1 MGCACI
7 SEKDNKKNNDKYNIK
22 NNNKINFKSK
32 KNKIIK
38 KNNSSISNSNNLS
51 NLNNSNNNNNNNNS
65 LNNKKINESLNNNNN
80 EINEINTNIN
90 KNNFNKEENNNNN
103 KSITLNNSLNSTKP
117 EKIIKCN
124 INYNSKIISQQIFSK
139 NNINNLKEKLN
150 KEYFKNNN
158 NKKLNFYYK
167 GKLLNEEEKIENIFS
182 TFNENFDLLSNYNNE
197 NNNNDSLTLNM
208 ISLSLNNND
217 NSLNEEN
224 FNSESVE
231 KKSSIT
237 NEYYSKLIN
246 KLSSFCEEHSN
257 KKLLFICFL
266 CKKSLCELDLEE
278 HKQHKI
284 IKKIDLINLNKELN
298 IVKDEIEENVNSIGL
313 KNNIENN
320 NNYFFNHSCEIFKDI
335 KNEILKIKND
345 NDEIIENINKQYR
358 IIDED
363 FQKNFDNNFPLTLEF
378 IEKINNINNEI
389 NDLETFKDENNFI
402 EIYNK
407 AFFIKNEKEKIINN
421 INILKEIL
429 NNYKLN
435 LENFKKNKEK
445 LNKILIKSY
454 NLMFNKI
461 NEDEKNSFFKDF
473 EITSKNNN
481 NNNNLNSNWF
491 NKSLISK
498 SSKNGGKPKLNLL
511 NLMSSQNDK
520 KTLLKNIENNY
531 KEKKNLKQSSLNNYN
546 YDNNNNLNFSSS
558 NNLNFDL
565 NNNFEN
571 NEINNNNNNNNIKFE
586 IDNKFNEINNN
597 NQNKKKNNNN
607 DFINDIDNNRYETVT
622 ENSKSNQETTNN
634 IINSK
639 EININPNNL
648 IYSLL
653 YGSEKIIFYNIS
665 TGTLNAKDVDLSDTK
680 LKHFETYISHLSFK
694 GKLYISGGFI
704 TAKNFF
710 EYDFKKNKFFKLTD
724 MINSHSYHCM
734 LGYKNNIFVISGYK
748 SKKIESFNINNK
760 TWKNL
765 PDLNYSRSYS
775 NSIVIND
782 NLFVFGN
789 INEIVNKTIIEK
801 LNIDFNDEENL
812 KWEIFEINEI
822 IPFYSGMIYDNR
834 NNENLII
841 VGGKFDDKEESKKD
855 IYNLNIKD
863 LTVNKLDYVLD
874 EQEEFNGKMFIPLY
888 ENQNNESINESDFSR
903 DENDFNCN
911 KFGLFSEINPCV
923 FYIYNINDCL
933 FERKEFEENVI

>member
-1 MGCACI
+1 MGCACVG
-7 SEKDNKKNNDKYNIK
+7 EKDNKKKNNINDINDKK
-22 NNNKINFKSK
+22 TNFKSK
-32 KNKIIK
+32 KNKKNIK
-38 KNNSSISNSNNLS
+38 KTSSFSNSNNLS
-51 NLNNSNNNNNNNNS
+51 NINNNS
-65 LNNKKINESLNNNNN
+65 ENNKKESLNNN
-80 EINEINTNIN
+80 EINEINTNIK
-90 KNNFNKEENNNNN
+90 KNSMNKEDNNNNNNNNNN
-103 KSITLNNSLNSTKP
+103 KSITLNNSSNSTKP

-124 INYNSKIISQQIFSK
+124 INYNSKLISQQIFSK
-139 NNINNLKEKLN
+139 NNINNLKEKIN
-150 KEYFKNNN
+150 KEYFKNKND
-158 NKKLNFYYK
+158 KKLNFYYK

-182 TFNENFDLLSNYNNE
+182 TCYNENFDLLSNYNNDE
-197 NNNNDSLTLNM
+197 NNNDSLTLNM
-208 ISLSLNNND
+208 ISLTIKND
-217 NSLNEEN
+217 DVNSLNENN
-224 FNSESVE
+224 FNSESIE
-231 KKSSIT
+231 KKSSIA

-246 KLSSFCEEHSN
+246 KLSSFCEEHPK

-266 CKKSLCELDLEE
+266 CKKSLCEFDLEE

-284 IKKIDLINLNKELN
+284 IKKIDLINLSNELN
-298 IVKDEIEENVNSIGL
+298 LVKEEIEENVNSIGL

-320 NNYFFNHSCEIFKDI
+320 NNNYFFNQSKEIFKEI

-345 NDEIIENINKQYR
+345 NEEIIENINKQYR

-363 FQKNFDNNFPLTLEF
+363 FQSNFDNNFPLTLEF

-429 NNYKLN
+429 KNYKIN

-445 LNKILIKSY
+445 LNKILLKTY
-454 NLMFNKI
+454 NLMFNKT
-461 NEDEKNSFFKDF
+461 NEEEKNSFFKDS
-473 EITSKNNN
+473 EIASKTNFNNN
-481 NNNNLNSNWF
+481 NNNNNINSNWF

-498 SSKNGGKPKLNLL
+498 SSKNGKPKLNLL

-531 KEKKNLKQSSLNNYN
+531 KEKKTLKQSSLIN
-546 YDNNNNLNFSSS
+546 YDYNFSSS

-565 NNNFEN
+565 NNEN
-571 NEINNNNNNNNIKFE
+571 EKNEFNNNKIV
-586 IDNKFNEINNN
+586 
-597 NQNKKKNNNN
+597 NN
-607 DFINDIDNNRYETVT
+607 DFNDIDNNRYETVT
-622 ENSKSNQETTNN
+622 EKSKSNQETTNN
-634 IINSK
+634 NIQTSK
-639 EININPNNL
+639 EINNL

-680 LKHFETYISHLSFK
+680 LKHFETYISHLSFG

-710 EYDFKKNKFFKLTD
+710 EYDFAKNKFFKLTD
-724 MINSHSYHCM
+724 MMNSHSYHCM
-734 LGYKNNIFVISGYK
+734 LGYKNNIFVVSGYK
-748 SKKIESFNINNK
+748 SKKIEAFDIVSK

-765 PDLNYSRSYS
+765 PDLNFSRSYS

-789 INEIVNKTIIEK
+789 INEISNKTIIEK
-801 LNIDFNDEENL
+801 LNIDFDDDNL
-812 KWEIFEINEI
+812 KWEIFELNEI
-822 IPFYSGMIYDNR
+822 VPFYSGMIFDNK
-834 NNENLII
+834 NSENLII

-863 LTVNKLDYVLD
+863 LTVKKLNFQLD
-874 EQEEFNGKMFIPLY
+874 DEEEFNGKMFIPLQ
-888 ENQNNESINESDFSR
+888 ENLSKNQSDFSS
-903 DENDFNCN
+903 DDNHFNCN

>member
-7 SEKDNKKNNDKYNIK
+7 TEKDKNKNKNNFKNNN

-32 KNKIIK
+32 KNKK
-38 KNNSSISNSNNLS
+38 KNSFSNSNNLS
-51 NLNNSNNNNNNNNS
+51 NINNNNNNDNNS
-65 LNNKKINESLNNNNN
+65 LNNKKINDSLNNNNNN

-90 KNNFNKEENNNNN
+90 KNNFNKEENNNNNN

-182 TFNENFDLLSNYNNE
+182 TFNENFDLLSNYNNNE
-197 NNNNDSLTLNM
+197 NNNDSLTLNM
-208 ISLSLNNND
+208 ISLTMNNNED

-298 IVKDEIEENVNSIGL
+298 VVKDEIEENVNSIGL

-320 NNYFFNHSCEIFKDI
+320 NNNYFFNHSSEIFKDI

-461 NEDEKNSFFKDF
+461 NEDEKNSFFKDS
-473 EITSKNNN
+473 EIASKNNI
-481 NNNNLNSNWF
+481 NNLNSNWF
-491 NKSLISK
+491 NKSLMSK

-546 YDNNNNLNFSSS
+546 YDINNNNLNFSSS

-571 NEINNNNNNNNIKFE
+571 NEINNNNNIKYE

-597 NQNKKKNNNN
+597 IQNKKNNNKNNNN

-639 EININPNNL
+639 ENLHINPNNL

-748 SKKIESFNINNK
+748 SKKIETFNINNK

-834 NNENLII
+834 NSENLII

-863 LTVNKLDYVLD
+863 LTVNKLNYELD
-874 EQEEFNGKMFIPLY
+874 EQEEFNGKMFIPLD